1 MRYMNQ
7 NHINRLSDDT
17 LSIAHTYEQN
27 GDLMYDPEMVFLIDE
42 ENQALKPL
50 EYRQD
55 NLGMYQVVGENISDR
70 ELSSFA
76 VEWFKNIRSQG
87 FHLTR
92 HNLEYA
98 DADIEVSYNEKG
110 EIINVEGEEN
120 AVALYIEENGVEFP
134 VDETAELVGK
144 EITIDDRRLIVTLT
158 Q

>member
-1 MRYMNQ
+1 MPI
-7 NHINRLSDDT
+7 HISRLSEDT
-17 LSIAHTYEQN
+17 IRIAHTYEQN
-27 GDLMYDPEMVFLIDE
+27 GDLMYDPEIIFEIDE
-42 ENQALKPL
+42 DNEALKPL

-55 NLGMYQVVGENISDR
+55 NMGVYQIVGENVSDR

-76 VEWFKNIRSQG
+76 VQWFKNIRSQG
-87 FHLTR
+87 FHLAQER
-92 HNLEYA
+92 LEYA

-144 EITIDDRRLIVTLT
+144 
-158 Q
+158 